1 MEEMR
6 RVSLS
11 MFTDEDLQR
20 VHDYSMKLLAENG
33 VHIPSDRAL
42 GLFKK
47 HGFCVDGTQVYMT
60 ELQVR
65 DALEKAPS
73 QFVMNGLDAK
83 KSINLGGGD
92 YGVPGP
98 IGPVNITDLDK
109 GIRRGTLQDV
119 INLIKI
125 YQGSK
130 VMTMNS
136 NNGVEAND
144 VDPVNRHLE
153 IMRALLNHTDKP
165 FYTKLFS
172 YEEMHQAIDMVEI
185 AAGEKL
191 RPGGKVYLAPGSAPS
206 MSPMSYSREVADNI
220 IALAERGQAVTMG
233 TATSTGVTGPIRIFG
248 TITMQNAEVLAGIV
262 LAQLV
267 NPGNPVGYGV
277 GACPGIM
284 KGATYCCG
292 SPGRVMLQIGSMEMG
307 KRFYHLPSRTI
318 PYSTDALNCDIQC
331 GIESYEGTMA
341 NILSNADY
349 QLSEIG
355 TLDGLMTTSYEKTII
370 DEEITSRLLYIRNG
384 IDVSEEAAS
393 LESIMEE
400 GSGGQFI
407 TSDDTLDYMY
417 DSWYPDYTDW
427 NSNYKKRPMEDYTY
441 VLRRANEEWK
451 RRLEEAPE
459 TLLDKSTAEEIDAYV
474 EKHKK

>member
-11 MFTDEDLQR
+11 MFSDKDLQR

-33 VHIPSDRAL
+33 VNITSDRAL
-42 GLFKK
+42 ELFKK
-47 HGFCVDGTQVYMT
+47 HGFRVDGTQVYMT
-60 ELQVR
+60 ESQVR

-73 QFVMNGLDAK
+73 QFVMHGLDSK

-98 IGPVNITDLDK
+98 IGPVNVTDLDN

-119 INLIKI
+119 INLVKI

-191 RPGGKVYLAPGSAPS
+191 EPGGKV
-206 MSPMSYSREVADNI
+206 
-220 IALAERGQAVTMG
+220 
-233 TATSTGVTGPIRIFG
+233 
-248 TITMQNAEVLAGIV
+248 
-262 LAQLV
+262 
-267 NPGNPVGYGV
+267 
-277 GACPGIM
+277 
-284 KGATYCCG
+284 
-292 SPGRVMLQIGSMEMG
+292 
-307 KRFYHLPSRTI
+307 
-318 PYSTDALNCDIQC
+318 
-331 GIESYEGTMA
+331 
-341 NILSNADY
+341 
-349 QLSEIG
+349 
-355 TLDGLMTTSYEKTII
+355 
-370 DEEITSRLLYIRNG
+370 
-384 IDVSEEAAS
+384 
-393 LESIMEE
+393 
-400 GSGGQFI
+400 
-407 TSDDTLDYMY
+407 
-417 DSWYPDYTDW
+417 
-427 NSNYKKRPMEDYTY
+427 
-441 VLRRANEEWK
+441 
-451 RRLEEAPE
+451 
-459 TLLDKSTAEEIDAYV
+459 
-474 EKHKK
+474 

>member
-1 MEEMR
+1 
-6 RVSLS
+6 
-11 MFTDEDLQR
+11 
-20 VHDYSMKLLAENG
+20 
-33 VHIPSDRAL
+33 
-42 GLFKK
+42 
-47 HGFCVDGTQVYMT
+47 
-60 ELQVR
+60 
-65 DALEKAPS
+65 
-73 QFVMNGLDAK
+73 
-83 KSINLGGGD
+83 
-92 YGVPGP
+92 
-98 IGPVNITDLDK
+98 
-109 GIRRGTLQDV
+109 
-119 INLIKI
+119 
-125 YQGSK
+125 
-130 VMTMNS
+130 MTMNS

-355 TLDGLMTTSYEKTII
+355 TLDGLMTTSYEKPLLMRRSPAVCSISETVLMCLR
-370 DEEITSRLLYIRNG
+370 RLL
-384 IDVSEEAAS
+384 
-393 LESIMEE
+393 
-400 GSGGQFI
+400 
-407 TSDDTLDYMY
+407 
-417 DSWYPDYTDW
+417 P
-427 NSNYKKRPMEDYTY
+427 
-441 VLRRANEEWK
+441 
-451 RRLEEAPE
+451 
-459 TLLDKSTAEEIDAYV
+459 
-474 EKHKK
+474 

>member
-1 MEEMR
+1 
-6 RVSLS
+6 
-11 MFTDEDLQR
+11 
-20 VHDYSMKLLAENG
+20 
-33 VHIPSDRAL
+33 
-42 GLFKK
+42 
-47 HGFCVDGTQVYMT
+47 MT

-206 MSPMSYSREVADNI
+206 MSPCRTAVRWLTILSHWPNGSGCYYGNCHKYRGDRSYSSS
-220 IALAERGQAVTMG
+220 L
-233 TATSTGVTGPIRIFG
+233 G
-248 TITMQNAEVLAGIV
+248 TITMQM
-262 LAQLV
+262 Q
-267 NPGNPVGYGV
+267 
-277 GACPGIM
+277 
-284 KGATYCCG
+284 
-292 SPGRVMLQIGSMEMG
+292 
-307 KRFYHLPSRTI
+307 RFWQELFLR
-318 PYSTDALNCDIQC
+318 
-331 GIESYEGTMA
+331 
-341 NILSNADY
+341 
-349 QLSEIG
+349 
-355 TLDGLMTTSYEKTII
+355 
-370 DEEITSRLLYIRNG
+370 
-384 IDVSEEAAS
+384 S
-393 LESIMEE
+393 L
-400 GSGGQFI
+400 
-407 TSDDTLDYMY
+407 
-417 DSWYPDYTDW
+417 
-427 NSNYKKRPMEDYTY
+427 
-441 VLRRANEEWK
+441 
-451 RRLEEAPE
+451 
-459 TLLDKSTAEEIDAYV
+459 
-474 EKHKK
+474 